1 MTLALQSEWTKLRS
15 VRSTTWSVLALIALT
30 ILFSALVGAS
40 SNTTGCRDDRAV
52 CDDDVVMTS
61 LAGVYIGQLAVAALA
76 VMAMSSEYATGLI
89 RTTFAANPRRRTV
102 LAAKAATV
110 AGLVFGIGLV
120 TTAASYLV
128 GRSLLAG
135 NGFSAIN
142 GYPDAALADL
152 VRPVLGTTLYLTA
165 LALLALGLAVVLR
178 HTAAAITTVLGL
190 LWVPILA
197 PGLLPEDTAEQVLA
211 IAPMTAGLTIQ
222 RTVERSDNV
231 PIDPWLGLG
240 VVWLYAAVAL
250 AAAFWL
256 IARRDA

>member
-1 MTLALQSEWTKLRS
+1 M
-15 VRSTTWSVLALIALT
+15 ST
-30 ILFSALVGAS
+30 
-40 SNTTGCRDDRAV
+40 
-52 CDDDVVMTS
+52 
-61 LAGVYIGQLAVAALA
+61 
-76 VMAMSSEYATGLI
+76 EYATGLI